1 MAEHTALFS
10 KTTLAAPQDVSVD
23 ADRFDTFEHIPAL
36 QKCKKANSFFFF
48 FFWHPSCVFTAS
60 IHSTPVNY
68 SFNTSMYLVGTAS
81 ARFVFSLTHTHCD
94 VAASAF
100 SNVSH

>member
-1 MAEHTALFS
+1 MAEHTSLFS

-48 FFWHPSCVFTAS
+48 FLAPELCIHCQHPQYSCE
-60 IHSTPVNY
+60 
-68 SFNTSMYLVGTAS
+68 L
-81 ARFVFSLTHTHCD
+81 RL
-94 VAASAF
+94 
-100 SNVSH
+100 